1 MMNKYGVEMIP
12 VSSSNV
18 AAIGYD
24 ERNQYLYV
32 AFLNNSLYI
41 YKGVPIGEFEGLKM
55 APSVGS
61 YLHRNIK
68 NLYPYE
74 RLE

>member
-1 MMNKYGVEMIP
+1 MMNDYGVKMIE

-24 ERNQYLYV
+24 EANQILYV
-32 AFLNNSLYI
+32 RFTNNMLYN
-41 YKGVPIGEFEGLKM
+41 YKGVPIGEFEGLQS
-55 APSVGS
+55 APSIGS

-74 RLE
+74 RIE

>member
-1 MMNKYGVEMIP
+1 MINSYGVEMIS

-18 AAIGYD
+18 SAIGYD
-24 ERNQYLYV
+24 EGNQYLYV
-32 AFLNNSLYI
+32 SFLNNSLYI
-41 YKGVPIGEFEGLKM
+41 YKGVPIGEFEGLKI

-68 NLYPYE
+68 NIYPYE

>member
-1 MMNKYGVEMIP
+1 MKNEYGVEMIP
-12 VSSSNV
+12 VVSSNV
-18 AAIGYD
+18 QAIGYD
-24 ERNQYLYV
+24 DANQYLYV
-32 AFLNNSLYI
+32 SFLNNTLYR
-41 YKGVPIGEFEGLKM
+41 YHGVNIGEFEGLRI

-68 NLYPYE
+68 GLYTYE

>member
-1 MMNKYGVEMIP
+1 MSNSNVEMIA

-24 ERNQYLYV
+24 WANQILYV
-32 AFLNNSLYI
+32 QFTNNMLYN
-41 YKGVPIGEFEGLKM
+41 YKGVPVGEFEGLQS
-55 APSVGS
+55 APSIGS

-74 RLE
+74 RVE